1 MRTTEVIEHSGAVTG
16 VDGNQVSV
24 VVVAQSACA
33 SCNVKGVCG
42 MSESEEKTVHV
53 LVEDPEEYVIGDRVV
68 VSIEKGM
75 GIKAAVYAYI
85 YPFFLLLAV
94 LLVML
99 HGLELGEVVSGLS
112 ALGSLVV
119 YYIVLAL
126 FKHKIS
132 GEIIFKIRKE

>member
-1 MRTTEVIEHSGAVTG
+1 
-16 VDGNQVSV
+16 
-24 VVVAQSACA
+24 
-33 SCNVKGVCG
+33 